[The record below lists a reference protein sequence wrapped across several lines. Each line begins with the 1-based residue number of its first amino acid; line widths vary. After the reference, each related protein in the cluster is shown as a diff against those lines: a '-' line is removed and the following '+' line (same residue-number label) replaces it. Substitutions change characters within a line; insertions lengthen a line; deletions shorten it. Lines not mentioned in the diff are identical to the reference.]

1 MVSVT
6 QRIKQVKQPYGGYIK
21 PKLFSTIQLG
31 DNKELSASEN
41 ISASLVGLVVDYMT
55 RFQNGSSIEQAFSI
69 SLRGAQLIS
78 ESEYQKALNL
88 ATNIQGLDDNSIIS
102 AAQLVGYD
110 VIFRAGPLHFTP
122 VETINPDKDTIFN
135 IQTMINRSLEFIKQY
150 GPIIIDGF
158 TFIGGYTSTV
168 STGDGDFLTTDTLW
182 DFKVTKSKLTS
193 KQTLQLAMYY
203 LMGKHAIDDIFDS
216 ITQIGIFNP
225 RLNIAY
231 ILDMT
236 TLPTEVLSEIE
247 TTVIGY

>member
-21 PKLFSTIQLG
+21 PKLFSTVQLE
-31 DNKELSASEN
+31 DSKELLENEN
-41 ISASLVGLVVDYMT
+41 ISASLIGLVVDYMT